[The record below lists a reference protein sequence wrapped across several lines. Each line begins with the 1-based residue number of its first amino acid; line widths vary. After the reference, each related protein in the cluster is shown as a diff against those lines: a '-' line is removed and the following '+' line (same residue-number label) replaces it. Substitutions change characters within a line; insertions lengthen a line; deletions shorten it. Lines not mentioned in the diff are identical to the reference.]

1 MKDLSH
7 NNFYRV
13 CDKLVMALLCLLMA
27 DCAMLGSGRVFS
39 VGPLGM
45 RMILLGLLLV
55 ASLPLIVQQFPRLVK
70 TRMVWLLVFFALWLV
85 IETIMGIL
93 NGNSRALL
101 AGDLKGFAYLVATIP
116 VLCVLNTKQR
126 VLRLMKVMMYASGIL
141 AVSALILLFLYN
153 YNAQL
158 FGKIAILDRDHHIT
172 MFAAVSSRIPRLF
185 FKSTPYFLCGCAFP
199 VYFAVTEKSH
209 LRFWLYPVIV
219 GLSLFAMLLSYTRSI
234 YLAVGVSALFMI
246 VVLCISLDAKGK
258 KKLITVFSLSAAV
271 FLLLI
276 TLCSVTMKAD
286 YFGYALD
293 RLGVTFHSPIIGP
306 STTDPSGPDSSD
318 PTSPSMPG
326 DTDLFQQ
333 ATIESD
339 KFRAQTMAELK
350 ENILSSPVWG
360 HGLGKALEVRNG
372 YANEYIYHDILMKT
386 GIIGLLLFLSP
397 AIWLFA
403 DFIKKLKNKSDA
415 ALLIAPWL
423 TVLLGF
429 LIFSYFN
436 PYMNASLGI
445 LFYCC
450 CIGIVSGNQPK
461 NHIQKET

>member
-1 MKDLSH
+1 
-7 NNFYRV
+7 
-13 CDKLVMALLCLLMA
+13 MALLCLLMA

-55 ASLPLIVQQFPRLVK
+55 ASVPLIVHQFPRLVK
-70 TRMVWLLVFFALWLV
+70 TRMVWFLVFFALWLV
-85 IETIMGIL
+85 VETIVGIL

-116 VLCVLNTKQR
+116 VLCVLNTKKRILQ
-126 VLRLMKVMMYASGIL
+126 LMKVMMYASGTL
-141 AVSALILLFLYN
+141 AAAALILLFLYN
-153 YNAQL
+153 NNGRL
-158 FGKIAILDRDHHIT
+158 FGKLAEWDWEHHIT

-199 VYFAVTEKSH
+199 IYFAVTEKTH

-234 YLAVGVSALFMI
+234 YLAVGVAALFMI
-246 VVLCISLDAKGK
+246 VVLCLSLDAKGK

-293 RLGVTFHSPIIGP
+293 RLGVTFHSPIVGP
-306 STTDPSGPDSSD
+306 STTDPFGPDSTDPSD
-318 PTSPSMPG
+318 PSSPSKPG

-339 KFRAQTMAELK
+339 NFRAQTMAELK
-350 ENILSSPVWG
+350 ENILLSPVWG
-360 HGLGKALEVRNG
+360 HGLGKALEVRDG

-403 DFIKKLKNKSDA
+403 DFIKKLKNKSNA
-415 ALLIAPWL
+415 ALVIAPWL

-461 NHIQKET
+461 NHIQKETQA